1 MAKTTMNKGFL
12 GKKGRKKNKSKTKC
26 PECIIL
32 YSLGI
37 IKKAKKP

>member
-1 MAKTTMNKGFL
+1 MAKTTMNKGFWV
-12 GKKGRKKNKSKTKC
+12 KKEKNKGKTKC

-32 YSLGI
+32 YSLSI